1 MARKLLFRHYQT
13 WDSLFCHPA
22 NGIRPSVIFKRDAP
36 AECPG
41 PVYVPCFDF
50 DFFSLFPFPFYPSPI
65 PVRTLSCSVRT
76 TRTGRERRN
85 GGERD
90 AARQRGGRLRRGRLP
105 WPAHR
110 GRPDSPARGQV
121 SPARGQQAGR
131 RRRRR
136 LPVLPT
142 AAAPTRPRRDLTG
155 RPHSPTQP
163 GVMTP
168 PSPPC
173 FSKCWMDN
181 LPDLIQGY
189 VFLLL

>member
-1 MARKLLFRHYQT
+1 MGFARLPFSNTAHRQNALDQYMYRILILIFFRYFLSPFT
-13 WDSLFCHPA
+13 PHPSSSEP
-22 NGIRPSVIFKRDAP
+22 RSPSEP
-36 AECPG
+36 
-41 PVYVPCFDF
+41 
-50 DFFSLFPFPFYPSPI
+50 
-65 PVRTLSCSVRT
+65 CSVRT

-90 AARQRGGRLRRGRLP
+90 AARQRGGRRRRRRLP
-105 WPAHR
+105 RPAHR
-110 GRPDSPARGQV
+110 GHPDSPARGQDLPARGQV

-142 AAAPTRPRRDLTG
+142 AAAPTGPRRDFTG

-163 GVMTP
+163 GVTTP